1 MSIQAKSIT
10 REVYAK
16 IVITGSVESRW
27 QLRVPTETE
36 NSMLD
41 MFAKDVICGFSTEAG
56 LLIFLLT
63 EYDSNLD
70 DLGKFNRQRTRLMI

>member
-1 MSIQAKSIT
+1 MSIQTKSIT

-36 NSMLD
+36 NSTLD
-41 MFAKDVICGFSTEAG
+41 MFAKVVIWEFSTEEE
-56 LLIFLLT
+56 LLIFPLN
-63 EYDSNLD
+63 EYDSNID
-70 DLGKFNRQRTRLMI
+70 DLGKFTR

>member
-1 MSIQAKSIT
+1 MSIQTKSTT

-36 NSMLD
+36 NSTLD
-41 MFAKDVICGFSTEAG
+41 MFAKVVIWEFSTEEE
-56 LLIFLLT
+56 LLIFPLN
-63 EYDSNLD
+63 EYDSNID
-70 DLGKFNRQRTRLMI
+70 DLGKFTR